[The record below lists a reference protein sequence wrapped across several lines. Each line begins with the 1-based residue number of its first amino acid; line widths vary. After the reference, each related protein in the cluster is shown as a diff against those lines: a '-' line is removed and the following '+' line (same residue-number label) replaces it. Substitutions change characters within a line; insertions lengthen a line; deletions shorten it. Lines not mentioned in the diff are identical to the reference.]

1 MNIKHISSAISQAAA
16 LALATSAAFGA
27 STVEVTSGNS
37 PYSLSADVTDVTTLS
52 IAENCVLDLNGHDLA
67 YNSPYGSGLNG
78 LSGHACV
85 ITNSAASS
93 TSTIS
98 FILNSDAS
106 AFGDILSKVSF
117 GGNLKVVV
125 KGHSSD
131 KTVFVKDMNAHTGG
145 TTLDSFNSK
154 TADAGALDPNTYGR
168 LQGATPLGTGP
179 FTMKNGSR
187 ILVMDGNGSVMK
199 WDRLAVEND
208 AGNSAMNVLWLENRI
223 VYSNAVDV
231 AEGATLA
238 IVSRNSYSQWASDF
252 SGVRGTFAL
261 YDHGGTG
268 GFVDEGTTGFP
279 NAKVKFLDSTG
290 TFQLRF
296 KRDANGVIEIGEL
309 STDDAIAAPAPNAII
324 YNIVNYTTQT
334 LKIGGLGT
342 DSTFYGNISK
352 NSNAYLA
359 LEKVGSGT
367 LVLGGTNTYV
377 GATTLSGG
385 ALKLIGAGVIGDGS
399 TANIVFNGGTLAF
412 GDGDDAPLFNDY
424 SARVKDSAKAVSVDT
439 GAGDVTWANGL
450 AASNVGGLVKLGE
463 GTLDVAGYSSYTGD
477 TIVSNGTLK
486 VSFEYNGTREGFAAS
501 RTFAVEDGATLEAT
515 LRNTTATRPAADILS
530 AFPARAV
537 VNIDASDVNKGYPR
551 WTDVSTSGFN
561 GTVNFVSANALTT
574 AGGFVAGAST
584 FGSRDIAW
592 GVTGAPDALTRV
604 IDFEY
609 NADAN
614 VNLGSF
620 NWPSENAGIFI
631 KRSGKFNIG
640 GRDEPSV
647 MNGRFLTYGGV
658 TLTVNH
664 ANDATLSLG
673 SGFGAQLADGQSG
686 NDPALVINMQKGT
699 LVNDADLSGHT
710 VNLSSGVT
718 LAGGPNGVWPAS
730 TALPASYA
738 IAANTVSTTCLNG
751 LSVDFAHGATLDL
764 DLTGFDA
771 ADTSKVYTLLSAD
784 AIAALPSASLLNGV
798 NATLKGSKWLFSVR
812 KDGDGASLV
821 LKWAPTGTFLVFR

>member
-1 MNIKHISSAISQAAA
+1 
-16 LALATSAAFGA
+16 
-27 STVEVTSGNS
+27 
-37 PYSLSADVTDVTTLS
+37 
-52 IAENCVLDLNGHDLA
+52 
-67 YNSPYGSGLNG
+67 
-78 LSGHACV
+78 
-85 ITNSAASS
+85 
-93 TSTIS
+93 
-98 FILNSDAS
+98 
-106 AFGDILSKVSF
+106 
-117 GGNLKVVV
+117 
-125 KGHSSD
+125 
-131 KTVFVKDMNAHTGG
+131 
-145 TTLDSFNSK
+145 
-154 TADAGALDPNTYGR
+154 
-168 LQGATPLGTGP
+168 
-179 FTMKNGSR
+179 
-187 ILVMDGNGSVMK
+187 
-199 WDRLAVEND
+199 
-208 AGNSAMNVLWLENRI
+208 
-223 VYSNAVDV
+223 
-231 AEGATLA
+231 
-238 IVSRNSYSQWASDF
+238 
-252 SGVRGTFAL
+252 
-261 YDHGGTG
+261 
-268 GFVDEGTTGFP
+268 
-279 NAKVKFLDSTG
+279 
-290 TFQLRF
+290 
-296 KRDANGVIEIGEL
+296 
-309 STDDAIAAPAPNAII
+309 
-324 YNIVNYTTQT
+324 
-334 LKIGGLGT
+334 
-342 DSTFYGNISK
+342 
-352 NSNAYLA
+352 
-359 LEKVGSGT
+359 
-367 LVLGGTNTYV
+367 
-377 GATTLSGG
+377 
-385 ALKLIGAGVIGDGS
+385 
-399 TANIVFNGGTLAF
+399 
-412 GDGDDAPLFNDY
+412 
-424 SARVKDSAKAVSVDT
+424 
-439 GAGDVTWANGL
+439 
-450 AASNVGGLVKLGE
+450 
-463 GTLDVAGYSSYTGD
+463 LDVAGYSSYTGD

-551 WTDVSTSGFN
+551 WADVSTSGFN

-614 VNLGSF
+614 INLGSF

-751 LSVDFAHGATLDL
+751 LSVDFAHGATLAL

-784 AIAALPSASLLNGV
+784 AIAALPPASLLASV

-821 LKWAPTGTFLVFR
+821 LKWAPTGTCLVFR

>member
-78 LSGHACV
+78 LSGNACV

-131 KTVFVKDMNAHTGG
+131 KAVFVKDVNAHTGG

-179 FTMKNGSR
+179 FTMKNGTR

-279 NAKVKFLDSTG
+279 NAKVKFLDSAG

-515 LRNTTATRPAADILS
+515 LRNTTTTRPAADILS

-551 WTDVSTSGFN
+551 WADVSTSGFN

-574 AGGFVAGAST
+574 AGG
-584 FGSRDIAW
+584 
-592 GVTGAPDALTRV
+592 
-604 IDFEY
+604 
-609 NADAN
+609 DAN

-664 ANDATLSLG
+664 ANEATLSLG

-784 AIAALPSASLLNGV
+784 AIAALPPASLLNSV
-798 NATLKGSKWLFSVR
+798 NAALKGSKWLFSVR

-821 LKWAPTGTFLVFR
+821 LKWVPTGTCLVFR

>member
-131 KTVFVKDMNAHTGG
+131 KTVFVKDVNAHTGG

-154 TADAGALDPNTYGR
+154 TAGAGALDPNTYGR

-261 YDHGGTG
+261 YDHGGAG

-551 WTDVSTSGFN
+551 WADVSTSGFN

-738 IAANTVSTTCLNG
+738 VAANTASTTCLNG

-784 AIAALPSASLLNGV
+784 AIAALPSASLLASV

-821 LKWAPTGTFLVFR
+821 LKWAPTGTCLVFR